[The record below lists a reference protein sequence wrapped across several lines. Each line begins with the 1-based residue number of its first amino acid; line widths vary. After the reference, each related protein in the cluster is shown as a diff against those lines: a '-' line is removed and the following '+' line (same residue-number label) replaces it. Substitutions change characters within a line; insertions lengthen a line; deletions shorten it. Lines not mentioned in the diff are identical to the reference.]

1 MPQSFCC
8 AIIQTINK
16 VGRVSPEFKTATDDL
31 CCFMSL
37 IATMLFKDTHTFG
50 TFIQTWGMNFPCAVL
65 WQMFYCGPL
74 VRLIFRLIFREKKSS
89 PSALQPKENFL
100 YPGKISAKIA
110 LETKKP
116 SAVSEIRS

>member
-65 WQMFYCGPL
+65 WQMFYCIPL
-74 VRLIFRLIFREKKSS
+74 VRLIFRLIFREKKS
-89 PSALQPKENFL
+89 K
-100 YPGKISAKIA
+100 
-110 LETKKP
+110 
-116 SAVSEIRS
+116 

>member
-50 TFIQTWGMNFPCAVL
+50 AVL
-65 WQMFYCGPL
+65 WQMFYCSPL
-74 VRLIFRLIFREKKSS
+74 VRLIFRLIFREKKS
-89 PSALQPKENFL
+89 K
-100 YPGKISAKIA
+100 
-110 LETKKP
+110 
-116 SAVSEIRS
+116 